1 MKLYT
6 KGGDSGSTSLVG
18 GERVSKDDIRVEAYG
33 SIDEL
38 TAFIGLLT
46 DKIRQGIETE
56 ESNKEL
62 YGACCDD
69 LVRINSTLM
78 SIEAH
83 LAAGE
88 GYSYKLP
95 TLGEESVVWLEGR
108 IDALQEPLPQITKF
122 TIPGGDQVVSLCH
135 VCRTI
140 CRRAERRS
148 ISVARQGQLDDNV
161 IGYLNRLS
169 DYLYLLGRATAHLL
183 DVEEIL
189 WRPEK

>member
-46 DKIRQGIETE
+46 DKIRQSIEVE

-62 YGACCDD
+62 YGACCED
-69 LVRINSTLM
+69 LARINSTLM
-78 SIEAH
+78 NIEAH

-88 GYSYKLP
+88 GCSYKLP
-95 TLGEESVVWLEGR
+95 TLSEESVEWLEGR

-122 TIPGGDQVVSLCH
+122 TLPGGDERVSLSH

-140 CRRAERRS
+140 SRRCERRIVTAS
-148 ISVARQGQLDDNV
+148 QSYSFDSAVSRYV
-161 IGYLNRLS
+161 NRLS
-169 DYLYLLGRATAHLL
+169 DYLYVLGRSIAHHSNI
-183 DVEEIL
+183 EEPL
-189 WRPEK
+189 WLP